1 MHLLRHFTYDH
12 LPAGPLRETSALF
25 AALADALAD
34 ALPDGPEK
42 TTAMRK
48 LLEARYAAVSA
59 ALDIIDTED

>member
-1 MHLLRHFTYDH
+1 MHLLRYFTYDH

-25 AALADALAD
+25 ADLADALAD

-48 LLEARYAAVSA
+48 LLEAKDAGVRA
-59 ALDIIDTED
+59 ALDIIDPED